1 MDETQAERRQNWVCA
16 AHGRMEEKIDI
27 GFRDIGVKL
36 DDIVERQLEYIERLT
51 RIEDK
56 QEQIERIVTNGL
68 SNNVANIAKR
78 LDIFCEEVKKRLD
91 ELEEFK
97 WFRLPITRLRDSIF
111 WYLFKLAAAGG
122 VLYLIIHYGK
132 EMVQGT
138 FK

>member
-1 MDETQAERRQNWVCA
+1 MEETQAERRQNWVCA

-68 SNNVANIAKR
+68 SHNVANIAKR

-91 ELEEFK
+91 ELEDFK
-97 WFRLPITRLRDSIF
+97 WFRLPVTKLRDKIF
-111 WYLFKLAAAGG
+111 WYALKIALAGG
-122 VLYLIIHYGK
+122 AIYLIIHYGGNVIK
-132 EMVQGT
+132 RILP
-138 FK
+138 

>member
-1 MDETQAERRQNWVCA
+1 MEETQAERRQNWVCA

-56 QEQIERIVTNGL
+56 QGNLERIVTNGL
-68 SNNVANIAKR
+68 SHNVANISKR
-78 LDIFCEEVKKRLD
+78 LDIFCDEVKKRLD
-91 ELEEFK
+91 ELEEFQ

>member
-1 MDETQAERRQNWVCA
+1 MEETQAERRQNWVCA

-68 SNNVANIAKR
+68 SHNVANIAKR

-91 ELEEFK
+91 ELEDFK
-97 WFRLPITRLRDSIF
+97 WFRLHVTTLRDKIF
-111 WYLFKLAAAGG
+111 WYVLKIALAGG
-122 VLYLIIHYGK
+122 AIYLIIHYGGNVIK
-132 EMVQGT
+132 RILP
-138 FK
+138 